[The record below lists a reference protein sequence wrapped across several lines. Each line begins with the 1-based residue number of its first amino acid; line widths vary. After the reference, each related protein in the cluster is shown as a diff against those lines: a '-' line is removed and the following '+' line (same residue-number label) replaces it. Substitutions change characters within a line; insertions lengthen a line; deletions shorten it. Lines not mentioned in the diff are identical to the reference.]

1 MSVTDSLTTELQAV
15 ANGIG
20 VAAQAAAAADATA
33 ENIAQHSAAQG
44 FTGIAQSMARVRQV
58 LQEARSQLA
67 AAAATAGETT
77 SAVAAIPQ
85 QMTPQQTIAV
95 LTPLL
100 SRLDAV
106 DGAVTGAG
114 QRTAEARQAT
124 LAALEG
130 GQPDAM
136 LARLNA
142 IVQPLAGVGQRT
154 TAARQHVQEAITA
167 ARQAGSSG
175 N

>member
-1 MSVTDSLTTELQAV
+1 MSVTDSLNTELQAV
-15 ANGIG
+15 ATGIG
-20 VAAQAAAAADATA
+20 VAAQAAATADATA
-33 ENIAQHSAAQG
+33 ENIARHSAGQG

-58 LQEARSQLA
+58 IQEIRSLLA
-67 AAAATAGETT
+67 AAISTAGETR

-85 QMTPQQTIAV
+85 QMSPQQTIAV

-106 DGAVTGAG
+106 DGSVSAAG

-124 LAALEG
+124 VAALEG

-136 LARLNA
+136 LARLNS
-142 IVQPLAGVGQRT
+142 IVQALAGVGQRT
-154 TAARQHVQEAITA
+154 MAARQHVQEAVTA
-167 ARQAGSSG
+167 ARQAGSQG

>member
-1 MSVTDSLTTELQAV
+1 MYGLDR
-15 ANGIG
+15 
-20 VAAQAAAAADATA
+20 AAFSPLNAAACAAAAAADATA
-33 ENIAQHSAAQG
+33 ENIARHSAAQG
-44 FTGIAQSMARVRQV
+44 FAGIAQSMARVRQAI
-58 LQEARSQLA
+58 QEIRSQLA
-67 AAAATAGETT
+67 AAEGAAGETR

-100 SRLDAV
+100 SRLDVV
-106 DGAVTGAG
+106 DGSVSGAG
-114 QRTAEARQAT
+114 QRTADARQAT
-124 LAALEG
+124 VAALEG

-142 IVQPLAGVGQRT
+142 VVQALGGVGQRT

-167 ARQAGSSG
+167 ARQAGNQG